1 MPSRLEIVSL
11 NVAPGKGAAKKPV
24 PRAEFDASGL
34 VGDAHAGLWHR
45 QVSLLGV
52 ETIARFNAEHG
63 TNIAPGEFSEN
74 ITVHGA
80 GLGGAAVLDRLRFGA
95 VELEVS
101 QVGKDC
107 HGGDCAVFRRVG
119 VCAMPKEGV
128 FARVIQGGT
137 LRPGDS
143 GEHLPRPLRVHIITL
158 SDRAARGQSPDRSG
172 PRLRELLEAFFAG
185 KRWHP
190 DINSAV
196 LPDDAARLRE
206 ALASAIKGRADL
218 IFTTGGTGVGPRDIT
233 PETVLGVAEK
243 QVPGI
248 MEHIRAKFGADK
260 PAALLS
266 RSVAATAG
274 TAQIYALPGSV
285 RAVEEYMGEIL
296 KTVEHMIYMLH
307 ALDVH

>member
-1 MPSRLEIVSL
+1 MSSRLEIVSVNL
-11 NVAPGKGAAKKPV
+11 AATKGAAKQPV
-24 PRAEFDASGL
+24 LQAEVGASGI
-34 VGDAHAGLWHR
+34 VGDAHAGPWHR
-45 QVSLLGV
+45 QVSLLSL
-52 ETIARFNAEHG
+52 ETITRFNQSHG
-63 TNIAPGEFSEN
+63 TRIAPGEFAEN
-74 ITVHGA
+74 ITVRGA
-80 GLGGAAVLDRLRFGA
+80 DLAQVAVLDRLRFGA

-101 QVGKDC
+101 QIGKSC
-107 HGGDCAVFRRVG
+107 HGSNCAVYQRVG
-119 VCAMPKEGV
+119 VCAMPDEGI
-128 FARVIQGGT
+128 FTRVIKGGI
-137 LRPGDS
+137 LKPGDS
-143 GEHLPRPLRVHIITL
+143 GEHLPRPLRVQVITL

-190 DINSAV
+190 DIKSAL
-196 LPDDAARLRE
+196 LPDDAAQLRA
-206 ALASAIKGRADL
+206 ALSGAISAGADL

-233 PETVLGVAEK
+233 PETVLSVAEK

-248 MEHIRAKFGADK
+248 MENIRAKFGADK
-260 PAALLS
+260 PQALLS

-274 TAQIYALPGSV
+274 TTQLYALPGSV